1 MQHNI
6 SIVREV
12 IRRYM
17 LQATFQSTTHEIDN
31 QRPIGVTVAISSDD
45 GDLWPDSAELVE
57 NALGANVAQVPD
69 FICAPGDFFYSFRQT
84 IMRVREHENVP
95 RLFP

>member
-1 MQHNI
+1 MQYNI
-6 SIVREV
+6 DV
-12 IRRYM
+12 IRRLVRRYV
-17 LQATFQSTTHEIDN
+17 LQTEVQSVSHEIDN

-69 FICAPGDFFYSFRQT
+69 FIGAFGDFFHSFRQT
-84 IMRVREHENVP
+84 IVRVREHKNAP
-95 RLFP
+95 RCLV